1 MVPVCLGGK
10 KNFVHLK
17 LVVADETAM
26 TKILS
31 LFFVFLCPKC
41 LVGLWD
47 CFSIDIFVSTIQPL
61 LATSN
66 LVAPSPYQ
74 GLEVEQARANARYTS

>member
-1 MVPVCLGGK
+1 MKQPWPKYCPC
-10 KNFVHLK
+10 
-17 LVVADETAM
+17 
-26 TKILS
+26 
-31 LFFVFLCPKC
+31 FLYFCAQS
-41 LVGLWD
+41 VLWD

-74 GLEVEQARANARYTS
+74 GLEVEQARANARYTSW

>member
-1 MVPVCLGGK
+1 MVPVYLGGRK
-10 KNFVHLK
+10 DFVHLK

-31 LFFVFLCPKC
+31 LVFVFLCPKC
-41 LVGLWD
+41 LVGL
-47 CFSIDIFVSTIQPL
+47 FFIDIFVSTIQPL

-74 GLEVEQARANARYTS
+74 GLEVEQARANAR